1 MSMGL
6 KIDETQFKK
15 YRPLVEDVRL
25 DQGHSVTLGSLII
38 SARRC
43 ILLLMAMLVFDFQW
57 LQLYIFI
64 TLSLVSLAMILI
76 VTPFI

>member
-6 KIDETQFKK
+6 KIDEIQFKK